1 MQLSVRERQKLDRKT
16 RIFEAA
22 LALYRKRGFEE
33 ATVLDIAKAAQV
45 SRGTVFNYYP
55 YKEAILIEDLAQ
67 QLESMEARVKK
78 RANSPTDALYCV
90 FEELADYFEKNR
102 DLVLPLC
109 YELLN
114 PDPERSKYAFT
125 SLPLARIC
133 KEYLAQARAADQVGT
148 KFSTDR
154 LARTV
159 ANTFF
164 ITALQWAAYRQERSI
179 HDELKKALEL
189 TLEGIIV

>member
-1 MQLSVRERQKLDRKT
+1 MQSVREQQKQDRKT
-16 RIFEAA
+16 RIFEVAHE
-22 LALYRKRGFEE
+22 LYRERGFAET
-33 ATVLDIAKAAQV
+33 TVSDIAKAAQV

-67 QLESMEARVKK
+67 QLSSMEDRVKA
-78 RANSPTDALYCV
+78 RAKSPVEALYLV
-90 FEELADYFEKNR
+90 FAEIADYFEENR

-133 KEYLAQARAADQVGT
+133 KEYLMASENIRTGYSA
-148 KFSTDR
+148 DR

-179 HDELKKALEL
+179 HEELKKALEL
-189 TLEGIIV
+189 TLEGLLA